1 MYVSRPKVQSFSYLV
16 QNSPTPRYFNS
27 EKLYSMAEKK
37 TKTETEKKTTV
48 SDIRM
53 WVVCGSGGRNIGTYP
68 IIGVVA
74 QNGAVWAC
82 LPL

>member
-1 MYVSRPKVQSFSYLV
+1 
-16 QNSPTPRYFNS
+16 
-27 EKLYSMAEKK
+27 MAKKKK
-37 TKTETEKKTTV
+37 TTETEKKTTV

-68 IIGVVA
+68 IIGVVP

>member
-1 MYVSRPKVQSFSYLV
+1 
-16 QNSPTPRYFNS
+16 
-27 EKLYSMAEKK
+27 MAEKK
-37 TKTETEKKTTV
+37 KKAETGKKTTV
-48 SDIRM
+48 SDIRW

>member
-1 MYVSRPKVQSFSYLV
+1 MSQG
-16 QNSPTPRYFNS
+16 PRYNHYLTLFKTHPLRDS

-37 TKTETEKKTTV
+37 KTTETEKKTTV

>member
-1 MYVSRPKVQSFSYLV
+1 
-16 QNSPTPRYFNS
+16 
-27 EKLYSMAEKK
+27 MAKK
-37 TKTETEKKTTV
+37 TTETEKKTTE
-48 SDIRM
+48 SDIRW
-53 WVVCGSGGRNIGTYP
+53 WVVCGSGGRYIGTYP